1 MKKQV
6 EPIAAFPNA
15 RKWIQEN
22 RLKEQ
27 ERLAARSRECVTMGD
42 FDALV
47 ARVHSLEERIKEL
60 ERGDDY

>member
-15 RKWIQEN
+15 GKWVQEN
-22 RLKEQ
+22 LLKEQ
-27 ERLAARSRECVTMGD
+27 ERLAARSRECVTMSD

-47 ARVHSLEERIKEL
+47 ALVDRLEKRIEEL
-60 ERGDDY
+60 ERDDDW